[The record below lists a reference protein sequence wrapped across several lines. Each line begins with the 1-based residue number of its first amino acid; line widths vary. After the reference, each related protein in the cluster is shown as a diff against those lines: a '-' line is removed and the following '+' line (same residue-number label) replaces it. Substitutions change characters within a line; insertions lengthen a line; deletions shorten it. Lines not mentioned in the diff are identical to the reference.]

1 MTQPPSQTHWPLVFL
16 LWGAGLGA
24 AAQYGKVSV
33 VFDQL
38 PALFPEA
45 GALLGWVVSL
55 VGGVG
60 ILLGVTAGVV
70 VARLTVRRALVWGLW
85 LGAAMSLL
93 QGLAP
98 PLWLFLLSR
107 LFEGLSHL
115 AVVVAAPTL
124 IANLSATKDRGVTL
138 TLWGTFFGVA
148 FAILTWLG
156 LPLAAWLGVPALFG
170 AHGVFMAASALA
182 IGAALPREPAPTGPL
197 WQRPDLGALWAK
209 HVEIYRSPRLG
220 APAAGW
226 LFYTFCFVSLLTLL
240 PPFLDPAQRI
250 FLIGAMPLVSITA
263 SMTLGVWLL
272 RRVSSVTVIQLGFL
286 SSAACSVAL
295 ILSPGDAVL
304 CLVFA
309 ACLGLVQGAS
319 FASVP
324 DLNPSAE
331 ARILSNGAMAQTGNI
346 GSTLGTPVIFA
357 ISTGLGYSAMLLTL
371 GFVLCLGAGAHAI
384 LALRRR
390 AEG

>member
-1 MTQPPSQTHWPLVFL
+1 MSQPSTQTNWPLVFL
-16 LWGAGLGA
+16 LWAAGLGA

-38 PALFPEA
+38 PQLFPEA
-45 GALLGWVVSL
+45 GALLGWAVSL
-55 VGGVG
+55 VGSVG
-60 ILLGVTAGVV
+60 IVLGVTAGVA

-85 LGAAMSLL
+85 LGAAVSLL
-93 QGLAP
+93 QALAP

-107 LFEGLSHL
+107 VFEGLSHL

-124 IANLSATKDRGVTL
+124 IASLSATKDRGVTL

-156 LPLAAWLGVPALFG
+156 LPLVSAMGVPALFG
-170 AHGVFMAASALA
+170 AHGVFMAAAALA
-182 IGAALPREPAPTGPL
+182 IGLAVPKEPVPDGPL
-197 WQRPDLGALWAK
+197 WRRPDLGALWAK
-209 HVEIYRSPRLG
+209 HKEIYRSPRLG

-240 PPFLDPAQRI
+240 PPYLDPAQRTL
-250 FLIGAMPLVSITA
+250 LIGAMPLISIIA
-263 SMTLGVWLL
+263 SLTLGVWLL
-272 RRVSSVTVIQLGFL
+272 RRLSPVSVIQIGFVSSALCAL
-286 SSAACSVAL
+286 CL
-295 ILSPGDAVL
+295 ILLPGQAAL
-304 CLVFA
+304 CLIFA

-331 ARILSNGAMAQTGNI
+331 GRILSNGAMAQTGNI
-346 GSTLGTPVIFA
+346 GNTLGTPVLFA
-357 ISTGLGYSAMLLTL
+357 ISTGFGYSAMLITL
-371 GFVLCLGAGAHAI
+371 GLVLCAGASAHWV
-384 LALRRR
+384 LSLRRR
-390 AEG
+390 AAA